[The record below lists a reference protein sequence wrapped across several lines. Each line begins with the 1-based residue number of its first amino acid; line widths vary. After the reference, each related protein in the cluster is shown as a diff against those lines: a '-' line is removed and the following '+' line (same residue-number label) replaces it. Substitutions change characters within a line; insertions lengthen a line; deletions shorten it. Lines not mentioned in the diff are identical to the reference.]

1 MARDKRRAA
10 RATRAPDSS
19 KVAAIGQE
27 PQPAAGARDQEPT
40 HESEKEM
47 VMENGKTQEVLT
59 QVNEAT
65 GKAIDALTLWAEA
78 NQRALNQLVEL
89 STGAAKEG
97 VKLYAELQQSA
108 LDAYREGQASAIK
121 WQSGWQDV
129 PRDPMA
135 WYQKA
140 LADGVDGAQKWF
152 RLIESNAQAVTKSA
166 ERMQASAEQT
176 GRGIQQTFSEV
187 VNRAK
192 DVYSRG

>member
-1 MARDKRRAA
+1 MARDKRRAG
-10 RATRAPDSS
+10 RATRAPDRST
-19 KVAAIGQE
+19 VAAIGQAAV
-27 PQPAAGARDQEPT
+27 PAAGAPQRPT
-40 HESEKEM
+40 DESGKEN
-47 VMENGKTQEVLT
+47 VMENGKNEVVTQM
-59 QVNEAT
+59 NEAT

-89 STGAAKEG
+89 GTGAAKEG

-176 GRGIQQTFSEV
+176 GRGIQHMFGEV
-187 VNRAK
+187 VNRTK